1 MRNKIIRDAVRFNA
15 KGDVIIPFHRVGHDR
30 PNLAEVLD
38 AVSRLPRR
46 EAK

>member
-1 MRNKIIRDAVRFNA
+1 MKNKVIRDAVRFNA

-38 AVSRLPRR
+38 AVSRLPRK
-46 EAK
+46 EAE